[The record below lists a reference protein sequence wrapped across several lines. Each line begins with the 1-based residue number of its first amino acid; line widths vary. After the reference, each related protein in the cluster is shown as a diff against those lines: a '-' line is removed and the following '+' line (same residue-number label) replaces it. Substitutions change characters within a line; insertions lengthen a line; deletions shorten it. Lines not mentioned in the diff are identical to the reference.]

1 MSSNDGISL
10 AGGILQGK
18 TGRRNMGMTRQAGSA
33 LKIPA
38 CVPMMAAQPMQ
49 QGNFADP
56 YGQNYNAMPMGNIPA
71 YPMQYAP
78 PNAAF
83 MGQPQMM
90 PGQFAAAQPSAGYHP
105 QPNPMQGGLHGTSRQ
120 SKKSRMPA
128 GQTNFMQQASP
139 AYAAV
144 LPVTHTMHQAGGYH
158 PQAMHGMNY
167 PAMQQ
172 RADAVQQF
180 QMQQYQQM
188 EASVMQQLQQ
198 KQDHALLKYGN
209 FDNAQYRQQDLQS
222 RPEFRTY

>member
-1 MSSNDGISL
+1 M
-10 AGGILQGK
+10 AGGVLQGK
-18 TGRRNMGMTRQAGSA
+18 TGRRNLGMTRQAGSA

-38 CVPMMAAQPMQ
+38 GNSMMAAQPMQ
-49 QGNFADP
+49 QGNFAGS
-56 YGQNYNAMPMGNIPA
+56 YGQSYGIMPAGNIPA
-71 YPMQYAP
+71 YPVQYAP
-78 PNAAF
+78 RNAAF
-83 MGQPQMM
+83 MGQSQMM
-90 PGQFAAAQPSAGYHP
+90 SGQYGAAQPSVGYHP
-105 QPNPMQGGLHGTSRQ
+105 QHSPTQGGVHGTSQQ
-120 SKKSRMPA
+120 SRKSRMPA

-139 AYAAV
+139 AYAAM
-144 LPVTHTMHQAGGYH
+144 LPMTHTMHQTSGYH

-188 EASVMQQLQQ
+188 EASVIQQLQQ
-198 KQDHALLKYGN
+198 KQEHALLKYGN